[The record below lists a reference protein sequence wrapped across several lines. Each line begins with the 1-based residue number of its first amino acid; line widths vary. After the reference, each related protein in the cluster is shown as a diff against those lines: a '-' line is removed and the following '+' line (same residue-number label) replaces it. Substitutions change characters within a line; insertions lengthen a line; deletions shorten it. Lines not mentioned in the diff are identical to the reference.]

1 MKPMAMRLSS
11 LSRIERQ
18 TLACVRSLRFPAE
31 APVCRSDFQI
41 CNAVRLMA
49 DQLAGTQLSI
59 WHPGSM
65 FLSQDET
72 LLLTSLAAMQRR
84 SGVTLHSALN
94 SDLIETLQK
103 CAAALTEVSVR
114 LPVKASIN
122 LDIVAAPERHPME
135 TPRYNACQQSSGSC
149 VRDRSV
155 GAIVLAM
162 VRERGLVSTRE
173 FEAAGVSRQYLSLLC
188 KKGSLRRFRHGWY
201 APCGERPTTTIGG
214 KPGKAAVA
222 GSPLA
227 HIASPRKL

>member
-65 FLSQDET
+65 FLSQDEI

-84 SGVTLHSALN
+84 GCLTLHSALN

-103 CAAALTEVSVR
+103 CATALTEVSVR
-114 LPVKASIN
+114 LPAKASIN
-122 LDIVAAPERHPME
+122 LDIVAEPERHPME
-135 TPRYNACQQSSGSC
+135 TPRYNAYQQGSGF
-149 VRDRSV
+149 RSV

-173 FEAAGVSRQYLSLLC
+173 FEAAGISRQYLSLLC

-201 APCGERPTTTIGG
+201 APCQERPTTTIG
-214 KPGKAAVA
+214 
-222 GSPLA
+222 
-227 HIASPRKL
+227 

>member
-1 MKPMAMRLSS
+1 MALRLSS

-41 CNAVRLMA
+41 CNAVRHMA

-65 FLSQDET
+65 FLSQDEI

-84 SGVTLHSALN
+84 SCLTLHSALN

-103 CAAALTEVSVR
+103 CAAALTEASVR
-114 LPVKASIN
+114 LPVKASI
-122 LDIVAAPERHPME
+122 VAEPERHPME
-135 TPRYNACQQSSGSC
+135 TLRHHAYQQSSGLC

-155 GAIVLAM
+155 AAIVLAM

-173 FEAAGVSRQYLSLLC
+173 FEAAGISRQYLSMLC
-188 KKGSLRRFRHGWY
+188 KKGSLKRLRHGWY
-201 APCGERPTTTIGG
+201 APCVSAP
-214 KPGKAAVA
+214 
-222 GSPLA
+222 
-227 HIASPRKL
+227 